1 MNIRCYRPHGFSEE
15 IDARWF
21 LLPLMIV
28 LCLLALVF
36 LLPVQATHPDNPGR
50 LPVETSQPRA
60 ELSAPSTGSVL
71 TSKNPDVPI
80 SPKSRTDQQAGS

>member
-1 MNIRCYRPHGFSEE
+1 MNIRCYRPHGFPEE

-21 LLPLMIV
+21 LLPLMVV

-50 LPVETSQPRA
+50 LPVDTSQSRA
-60 ELSAPSTGSVL
+60 ELSAQPAGSVS
-71 TSKNPDVPI
+71 TSETIDEPI
-80 SPKSRTDQQAGS
+80 FPPSGTDQQAGS